1 MARTDTGREVAATS
15 RALAEWRRDHGGRGR
30 AIPEALWG
38 RAVEAARTT
47 GVGEAARALR
57 LDRRRLQARVAAKA
71 KARTGVVAAG
81 DRFVEVTGLT
91 MLPSGPCAATVVEL
105 VGRDGER
112 VRVEV
117 AGDARGVDLAE
128 LARAF
133 WSRGT

>member
-1 MARTDTGREVAATS
+1 MARTDTGREVAATC

-30 AIPEALWG
+30 AIPDALWG

-47 GVGEAARALR
+47 GVGEAARALK

-71 KARTGVVAAG
+71 RTGGVAAD

-91 MLPSGPCAATVVEL
+91 MLPGGPSAATVVEL

-117 AGDARGVDLAE
+117 AGDARGVDLAG